1 MHRRFRDD
9 RLVIASHNAGKITEI
24 AELLA
29 PLGIAVESAGDLGLP
44 EPIEDGST
52 FVENAVLKARAATL
66 GSNLPALADD
76 SGLAVA
82 ALGGDPGIYSAR
94 WAETPDGRDFDLAM
108 ARVQAELSDNP
119 DRSAEFVC
127 VLALAWP
134 DGHVETFEGRITG
147 NIVWPPRGDR
157 GFGYDPIFC
166 AAGEAR
172 TFGEIDPGEKH
183 AISHRAVAFQ
193 QLLDAC
199 FASPND

>member
-1 MHRRFRDD
+1 MNRRFREDY
-9 RLVIASHNAGKITEI
+9 LVIASHNAGKVAEI
-24 AELLA
+24 AELLT

-44 EPIEDGST
+44 EPVEDGST

-66 GSNLPALADD
+66 ASSLPALADD
-76 SGLAVA
+76 SGLDVA
-82 ALGGDPGIYSAR
+82 ALGGEPGIYSAR
-94 WAETPDGRDFDLAM
+94 WAETPEGRDFAAAM
-108 ARVQAELSDNP
+108 ARVQAELGNSA

-134 DGHVETFEGRITG
+134 DGHVETFEGRVAG

-157 GFGYDPIFC
+157 GFGYDPVFC
-166 AAGEAR
+166 ATGDAR

-193 QLLDAC
+193 KLLDAC
-199 FASPND
+199 FASPHG